1 MSRWHITKEER
12 DGLMFSDWKMFDA
25 DGDYKG
31 IIQDEP
37 TEADAIE
44 GFNNPYGGKDGL
56 IPDAV
61 RGVRIEPYEGELEK
75 LCEELANYKDEPKV
89 GQWQDYEENNNE

>member
-1 MSRWHITKEER
+1 MSNRWHITKEER

-75 LCEELANYKDEPKV
+75 LCEELANYNK
-89 GQWQDYEENNNE
+89 ENNNE